1 MDGNG
6 WIVVSDDAVLA
17 EGSMMPVYPL
27 GINILLARVDG
38 SVYALSGKCAHM
50 ACPLY
55 SGTLKGDILTCPC
68 HDWRFNIRTGEFL
81 DATELR
87 LENYQT
93 KSENGKL
100 FVMLSKGDS

>member
-6 WIVVSDDAVLA
+6 WIVVSDDVELA
-17 EGSMMPVYPL
+17 EGSMLPVYPL

-38 SVYALSGKCAHM
+38 SVYALSGKCPHM

-55 SGTLKGDILTCPC
+55 SGTLVGDILTCPC

-81 DATELR
+81 DAAELR
-87 LENYQT
+87 LESYQT
-93 KSENGKL
+93 KLENGKL
-100 FVMLSKGDS
+100 FVMLTKGES